1 MNNCVIIYDTV
12 HKQQMKGAYMQIFE
26 DDTFVLG
33 GIETEGETLEGA
45 IVVPDNSKEAQK
57 ILAQQGMEKVAE

>member
-1 MNNCVIIYDTV
+1 
-12 HKQQMKGAYMQIFE
+12 MQIFE
-26 DDTFVLG
+26 DGTFVLG

>member
-1 MNNCVIIYDTV
+1 
-12 HKQQMKGAYMQIFE
+12 MQIFE

-57 ILAQQGMEKVAE
+57 SLHSRAWKR

>member
-1 MNNCVIIYDTV
+1 
-12 HKQQMKGAYMQIFE
+12 MQIFE

-45 IVVPDNSKEAQK
+45 IVVPDNSNEAQK
-57 ILAQQGMEKVAE
+57 ILEKLAWQR

>member
-1 MNNCVIIYDTV
+1 
-12 HKQQMKGAYMQIFE
+12 MQIFE

-33 GIETEGETLEGA
+33 GIETEGGETLEGA
-45 IVVPDNSKEAQK
+45 ILVPDNSNEAQK

>member
-1 MNNCVIIYDTV
+1 
-12 HKQQMKGAYMQIFE
+12 MQIFE

-45 IVVPDNSKEAQK
+45 IVVPDNSKEPQK